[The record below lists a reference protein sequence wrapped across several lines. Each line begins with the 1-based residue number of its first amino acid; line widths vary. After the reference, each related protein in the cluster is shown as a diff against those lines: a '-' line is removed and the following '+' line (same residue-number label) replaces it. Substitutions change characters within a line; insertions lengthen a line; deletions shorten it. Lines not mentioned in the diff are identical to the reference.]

1 MLSSSGQQ
9 AERAVLA
16 DALIKD
22 KLSLLTPEYKQE
34 QKNKPQ
40 MHKMEIVSSW
50 LIPQHHTRTKEHQL
64 EGDLEPKARTRTR
77 LKRQGDLLEKS

>member
-1 MLSSSGQQ
+1 M
-9 AERAVLA
+9 LA

-22 KLSLLTPEYKQE
+22 KLSLLTPKYEQE

-50 LIPQHHTRTKEHQL
+50 LIPQHHTRTKRTKEHQL
-64 EGDLEPKARTRTR
+64 EGYLEPKARTRTR